1 MNKNSQ
7 IHFYIETEVLKVLKA
22 KALEE
27 NITLSK
33 LCREKLRDY
42 SLLCKLQDTLDN
54 INNKISKEEKILNL
68 LRLSIK
74 SNHHKNEKLN

>member
-7 IHFYIETEVLKVLKA
+7 IHFYIETELLNILQA
-22 KALEE
+22 RASEE

-42 SLLCKLQDTLDN
+42 SLLMRLQETLDN
-54 INNKISKEEKILNL
+54 INNKISKEEKILRL
-68 LRLSIK
+68 LKIAISK
-74 SNHHKNEKLN
+74 T